1 MIRLLAVVSAF
12 LALAS
17 AFALYSI
24 KYDTRRLEARVQADE
39 RAIDKLQGDIAVL
52 KAERA
57 YLARPDRIEKLAR
70 GQGLDAIREHQYVHI
85 ERLGTTPSETASIGA
100 AARTVAPK

>member
-1 MIRLLAVVSAF
+1 MIRLLAVIAAF

-17 AFALYSI
+17 AFVLYGI

-39 RAIDKLQGDIAVL
+39 RTIEKLQGDIAVV

-70 GQGLDAIREHQYVHI
+70 ERGLGAIREHQYVHV
-85 ERLGTTPSETASIGA
+85 ERLQTAPSETASIGA
-100 AARTVAPK
+100 APRTVAPK